1 MNLLDPA
8 VLTQLAKIVL
18 TNLVLSG
25 DNALVIALATRTLPA
40 REQFWGRVFGAAG
53 AVGLRVLFVFIVT
66 WLIRIP
72 VLQLVA
78 GVALV
83 WVAWKLV
90 CPQEEALDAAAHPE
104 QAKKHSARSLW
115 HAVQIIV
122 IADVIMSLDNVI
134 AIAGI
139 AKEGSTSSH
148 GEMWLVT
155 FGLLVSIPIVIWGS
169 ALMSNLMNHYRWIVW
184 LGGGVLGH
192 VAGEI
197 VFDDP
202 QVLRWL
208 GIPATTGMSGAE
220 VDKLLELAQ
229 PGVVWLVRGVPWVL
243 AAVLFCLGAWWS
255 WRRPAAAA
263 LEKEPNEA

>member
-1 MNLLDPA
+1 
-8 VLTQLAKIVL
+8 
-18 TNLVLSG
+18 
-25 DNALVIALATRTLPA
+25 
-40 REQFWGRVFGAAG
+40 
-53 AVGLRVLFVFIVT
+53 VLFVFIVT

-72 VLQLVA
+72 ILQLVA

-184 LGGGVLGH
+184 LGGGVLAMSRARLFSTIRKCSAGWGYPRPPGCPELKWTSCSNSRSQVWSGWC
-192 VAGEI
+192 VACRGCWPPS
-197 VFDDP
+197 FS
-202 QVLRWL
+202 
-208 GIPATTGMSGAE
+208 AS
-220 VDKLLELAQ
+220 
-229 PGVVWLVRGVPWVL
+229 VRGGVGGDLPQL
-243 AAVLFCLGAWWS
+243 RS
-255 WRRPAAAA
+255 KRRPTRH
-263 LEKEPNEA
+263 EREPGNQASDTG